1 MTEYVHSGARPQVGK
16 FEGFDHVTFACSNA
30 KQAASYYC
38 IRFGFEIIAYRGL
51 ETGSRDTAAWVV
63 RQNNVTIV
71 LTSPLNPVESELSKQ
86 IALSG
91 DHCCDVA
98 FEVADCEA
106 LYEKA
111 IQRGGVS
118 VSAPQTLKDETGE
131 VIVATIKTY
140 GNCNHTFVQRNGYSG
155 AFLPGYKAIN
165 AKDPVNALLP
175 TVGLQ
180 FIDHIVGNQPD
191 NQMTPVVE
199 WYEKVLDFHRF
210 WSVDDS
216 QIHTEFS
223 SLRSIVVADYDE
235 VIKMPI
241 NEPAPGLRRS
251 QIEEYCQ
258 YHGQGGVQHI
268 AFHTD
273 DIMKAIPALRARGTE
288 FLFIPPKYYTNL
300 RDRLKK
306 SPIQIKEDLDEIER
320 LGILVDFDDKGYLLQ
335 LFTKP
340 LEDRPTFFA
349 EILQRS
355 IAEDNTV
362 PGHSAKTK
370 FSFSGFG
377 AGNFKAL
384 FESIE
389 REQEKRG
396 NL

>member
-1 MTEYVHSGARPQVGK
+1 MTEYVNTAPRPAVGK

-30 KQAASYYC
+30 KQAATYYT
-38 IRFGFEIIAYRGL
+38 IRFGFEVVAYRGL
-51 ETGSRDTAAWVV
+51 ETGSRDVASWVV
-63 RQNNVTIV
+63 RKNNVTVV
-71 LTSPLNPVESELSKQ
+71 LTSPLNPVESELSKS
-86 IALSG
+86 IAVSG
-91 DHCCDVA
+91 DFCCDVA

-111 IQRGGVS
+111 IQRGAVS
-118 VSAPQTLKDETGE
+118 VSAPEFLKDENGE
-131 VIVATIKTY
+131 VIVATVKTY
-140 GNCNHTFVQRNGYSG
+140 GNCNHTFVQRNGYTG
-155 AFLPGYKAIN
+155 TFMPGYKTITTV
-165 AKDPVNALLP
+165 DPVNAALP
-175 TVGLQ
+175 DTHLH

-191 NQMTPVVE
+191 NEMTPIVE
-199 WYEKVLDFHRF
+199 WYENVLDFHRF

-216 QIHTEFS
+216 QIHTEYS
-223 SLRSIVVADYDE
+223 SLRSIVIADYDE
-235 VIKMPI
+235 VVKMPI
-241 NEPAPGLRRS
+241 NEPAPGLRKS
-251 QIEEYCQ
+251 QIQEYVD
-258 YHGQGGVQHI
+258 YHGGGGVQHI

-288 FLFIPPKYYTNL
+288 FLHIPTKYYSNL

-362 PGHSAKTK
+362 PGHTPRTK